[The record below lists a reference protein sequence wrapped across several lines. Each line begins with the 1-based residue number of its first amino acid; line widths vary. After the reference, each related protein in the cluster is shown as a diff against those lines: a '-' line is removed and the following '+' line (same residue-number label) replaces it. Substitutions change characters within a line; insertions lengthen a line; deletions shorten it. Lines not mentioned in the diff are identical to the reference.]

1 LHRVAGILCVLA
13 GCAASSTDDA
23 QFAITFDPC
32 SVTITTATPN
42 AAIADALALWQIA
55 DDPAGTPIELRF
67 EDASLAFYGFYDDQN
82 GVVYINNKLTNPH
95 LLAIVIAHELGHAF
109 GLRHVDGRPSVM
121 NAHNTTLVP
130 NAEDLALTSSC
141 ARPRS

>member
-1 LHRVAGILCVLA
+1 LQRVVGLVLVLA
-13 GCAASSTDDA
+13 SCASSPDEP
-23 QFAITFDPC
+23 FEHVFDPC
-32 SVTITTATPN
+32 AVTITTDVPN

-67 EDASLAFYGFYDDQN
+67 EDASPAFFGFYDDAE
-82 GVVYINNKLTNPH
+82 GIVYINRKITDPH

-109 GLRHVDGRPSVM
+109 GLHHVEGRPSIM

-130 NAEDLALTSSC
+130 TDEDLALTSSC